1 MYTRAIIRTILASE
15 KKKKKN
21 HFAGHM
27 LNDLLIIDFY
37 QTIKF
42 PFAECMGEALNV
54 YMTFPVDDSLSGHVL
69 LIIVIITPEN
79 NLVCTCLLFT
89 LTCYDCVC
97 VAE

>member
-1 MYTRAIIRTILASE
+1 MYVYLCNRKGYFSRR
-15 KKKKKN
+15 KKKN
-21 HFAGHM
+21 HFEGHKPS
-27 LNDLLIIDFY
+27 DLLIIDFY

-54 YMTFPVDDSLSGHVL
+54 YMTFPVDESVSGHVC

-79 NLVCTCLLFT
+79 SPVCTCLLFT